1 MMVQEEELN
10 GAGLVVPGAGG
21 AAKSIINVLE
31 GGFYKNM
38 HCCCPLVLVS
48 PFSLVML
55 SEIWMWSYMFKYHLR
70 FWG

>member
-31 GGFYKNM
+31 GGFYKHM
-38 HCCCPLVLVS
+38 YCC
-48 PFSLVML
+48 SLYRSYAFL
-55 SEIWMWSYMFKYHLR
+55 KSECGLIC
-70 FWG
+70 

>member
-31 GGFYKNM
+31 GGFYKHM
-38 HCCCPLVLVS
+38 YCCSIPLLC
-48 PFSLVML
+48 F
-55 SEIWMWSYMFKYHLR
+55 SEIWMWSYMLSTIYVSEVEEYTH
-70 FWG
+70 

>member
-31 GGFYKNM
+31 GGFYKHM
-38 HCCCPLVLVS
+38 YCCSIPLLC
-48 PFSLVML
+48 F
-55 SEIWMWSYMFKYHLR
+55 SEI
-70 FWG
+70 